1 MKHFGIYA
9 NISDVQDALNAGTL
23 ENPYVATVQ
32 GNLDYNT
39 IEQQTCAER
48 GLCGDDPTDC
58 HECTCE
64 EQYTDPAA
72 ICDCKGG
79 YYWGDECH
87 DEPEPEFYIEDSDG
101 NIYRPTGKTEG
112 MGEISYGFDFQAD
125 VDATWT
131 LYCDGNVVTANSC
144 NIVWYHECNGNS
156 HDVEQISTPGMD
168 IANIAPTS
176 PISYDEPIQ
185 HVESTV
191 VYYGD
196 TCTFD
201 ANIIIPYCGEDP
213 SSSGSAS

>member
-9 NISDVQDALNAGTL
+9 NTSDVQDALNAGTL

-39 IEQQTCAER
+39 M
-48 GLCGDDPTDC
+48 
-58 HECTCE
+58 
-64 EQYTDPAA
+64 
-72 ICDCKGG
+72 
-79 YYWGDECH
+79 
-87 DEPEPEFYIEDSDG
+87 EPEPEFYIEDSDG

-112 MGEISYGFDFQAD
+112 VGEISYGFDFQAD

-131 LYCDGNVVTANSC
+131 LYCDENVVTANSC
-144 NIVWYHECNGNS
+144 NIVWYHECNGNA

-185 HVESTV
+185 HVDSTV